1 MSDALLATTNSA
13 CLVHLKKETRN
24 ESSIVMDAGGGEQN
38 GNTEHEGLR
47 EEKKC
52 EDGREQNRK
61 RGKEWVRCGVKKGEK
76 EEIGTGE
83 REGKVRRKI

>member
-38 GNTEHEGLR
+38 GVV
-47 EEKKC
+47 
-52 EDGREQNRK
+52 Q
-61 RGKEWVRCGVKKGEK
+61 VV
-76 EEIGTGE
+76 
-83 REGKVRRKI
+83 VVV